1 MHGIQGSKSIYWR
14 LFLQMKPLRTFFS
27 SRTNTT
33 SSRFS
38 STADDTS
45 SVDCVTSVRVAGRR
59 LTEFCFISDW
69 WSVTTDWGHWEMF
82 SFVGRAKYLLRRW
95 KTAGTFCPCLPQP
108 RETPCYNK
116 LNHECNI
123 IVDCKSVLKKQLR
136 KGFCI
141 VSLRGTGRSHLYDYS
156 LLTYKID
163 LDSNV
168 HTWNPILYF
177 DISTSCVAGK
187 PWMMYFLHPASL
199 VLPVWS
205 REPRIEMS
213 MTPMAG
219 EGPFE
224 NHDIKQKKKVRL
236 PGSWPEGDKPSPS
249 LFHRN

>member
-14 LFLQMKPLRTFFS
+14 HFLQMKPLRTFFN

-38 STADDTS
+38 STSDDTS

-59 LTEFCFISDW
+59 LTEFCFIWDW

-95 KTAGTFCPCLPQP
+95 RTAGTSCPCLPQP

-177 DISTSCVAGK
+177 DIPHFMCSRNALNDVFPPLCIPCA
-187 PWMMYFLHPASL
+187 PRL
-199 VLPVWS
+199 VTWATHRDVNDSQGRWGTIRKS
-205 REPRIEMS
+205 WYKAEEK
-213 MTPMAG
+213 
-219 EGPFE
+219 GPSA
-224 NHDIKQKKKVRL
+224 R
-236 PGSWPEGDKPSPS
+236 
-249 LFHRN
+249 